1 MFSDTAMRLQY
12 YIIITGAAYFVFSI
26 VVPNMSAMRM
36 WIGLSTILTFGYIAV
51 VLVTTIND
59 GIRSC
64 DLDFVFVLAITSTIV
79 RPSYVI
85 PAGKSKK
92 HKDYAIKGSTEDKV
106 FNALGA
112 LSAMMVSNNSGMI
125 PEIQVK

>member
-1 MFSDTAMRLQY
+1 MRLQY

-36 WIGLSTILTFGYIAV
+36 WIGLSTFLTFGYIGV

-64 DLDFVFVLAITSTIV
+64 DLNFVFVLAITSTNVEQFICHSC
-79 RPSYVI
+79 RKI
-85 PAGKSKK
+85 
-92 HKDYAIKGSTEDKV
+92 
-106 FNALGA
+106 
-112 LSAMMVSNNSGMI
+112 
-125 PEIQVK
+125 